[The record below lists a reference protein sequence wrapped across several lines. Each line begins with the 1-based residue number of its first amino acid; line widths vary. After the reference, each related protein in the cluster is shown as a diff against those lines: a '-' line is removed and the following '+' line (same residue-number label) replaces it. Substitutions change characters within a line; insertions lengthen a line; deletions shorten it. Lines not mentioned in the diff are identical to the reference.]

1 MFFPLLISKTSTL
14 LAFVFFA
21 VFLFFYLVCS
31 IASVLLPVS
40 QPISGFM
47 GSWGEISHCST
58 WSGSSIPWC
67 SSCSPPSSVTWS
79 LLRPL
84 VCRFIISLA
93 SLLVFTYL
101 LFIYLITYCMYNIY
115 KLYFEIT
122 FLPHLLEVN
131 WESVFF
137 LLLVRIYLAYF
148 HWKYSFVLM
157 KKGSFSYFLAVFE
170 WQTQFFTNVKCLVS

>member
-1 MFFPLLISKTSTL
+1 MSYYFVSFHVFLISKTSTL

-101 LFIYLITYCMYNIY
+101 LFLYLITYFIYNIY
-115 KLYFEIT
+115 RLYFWDYLFASPARSELRI
-122 FLPHLLEVN
+122 FFFFFCSLEY
-131 WESVFF
+131 
-137 LLLVRIYLAYF
+137 I
-148 HWKYSFVLM
+148 
-157 KKGSFSYFLAVFE
+157 
-170 WQTQFFTNVKCLVS
+170 